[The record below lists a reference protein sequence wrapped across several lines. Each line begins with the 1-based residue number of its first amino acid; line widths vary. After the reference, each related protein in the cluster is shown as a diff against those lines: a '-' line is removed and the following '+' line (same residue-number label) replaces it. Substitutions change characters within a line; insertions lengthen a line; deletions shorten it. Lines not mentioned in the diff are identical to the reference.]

1 MALITI
7 ISLGILILFIYSLIY
22 ISNEPTSDNEVK
34 LKILKLKRQRSR
46 SFVKNGFIISI
57 IFIFLFRGF
66 IDYQNQSGF
75 FDINGFSG
83 LTMFIRLIGNIMSIT
98 VISFLISIISNY
110 FKKFEVINDEN
121 KGPWNNN

>member
-22 ISNEPTSDNEVK
+22 ISNEPKSDNEVK

-57 IFIFLFRGF
+57 IFNFLFRGI

-83 LTMFIRLIGNIMSIT
+83 LTMFSRLIGNIMSIT

-110 FKKFEVINDEN
+110 FKKFEVINDEK
-121 KGPWNNN
+121 KGPWNKN

>member
-1 MALITI
+1 MEIITI

-22 ISNEPTSDNEVK
+22 ISNEPTSDDEVK

-57 IFIFLFRGF
+57 IFIFLFRGI

>member
-1 MALITI
+1 MELITI

-22 ISNEPTSDNEVK
+22 ISNEPTSDDEVK

-57 IFIFLFRGF
+57 IFIFLFRGI